1 MDETLRKLQL
11 TELEILQVID
21 HFCTKHQIRYS
32 LYAGTLLGAVRHK
45 GFIPWDDDLDI
56 CMERAEYEKF
66 LRTWEAE
73 KPDGYVLQN
82 KDNTPAFT
90 QSFTKIRKEHT
101 TFIQEE
107 WEAGL
112 YHTGIFVDVFP
123 VDRIPD
129 GWLRRCFFH
138 WDCLRYLLY
147 TREFVPP
154 KGTRIQKLISKA
166 LLSLA
171 TGQRRNTIRKKL
183 IDRISKNDSHRS
195 YHVITTETKFASDTP
210 LPADLLDSFVSLPFE
225 GKEYMC
231 FSNWD
236 AFLTAKFGDY
246 MTPPPESARVW
257 AHHPVIIDFENDYV
271 EHMQSI
277 GSESSPLFSTV
288 IE

>member
-21 HFCTKHQIRYS
+21 CLCIKHKIRYS

-66 LRTWEAE
+66 LKAWEID
-73 KPDGYVLQN
+73 KPEGYLLQN

-90 QSFTKIRKEHT
+90 RTFTKIRKEHT

-129 GWLRRCFFH
+129 GWLRTCFFH

-147 TREFVPP
+147 TREFIPP
-154 KGTRIQKLISKA
+154 KGSRVQKLVSKV
-166 LLSLA
+166 LLSL
-171 TGQRRNTIRKKL
+171 TTEQHRNTIRKKL
-183 IDRISKNDSHRS
+183 IGRISKNDSHRS
-195 YHVITTETKFASDTP
+195 YHVITTETKFASETP
-210 LPADLLDSFVSLPFE
+210 LPADLLDKYVYLPFE

-231 FSNWD
+231 FSKWD
-236 AFLTAKFGDY
+236 EFLSAKFGDY
-246 MTPPPESARVW
+246 MTPPPESARKW
-257 AHHPVIIDFENDYV
+257 AHHPVIIDFEYDYE
-271 EHMQSI
+271 EHMRSQS
-277 GSESSPLFSTV
+277 SDSTPLSSVAL
-288 IE
+288 E